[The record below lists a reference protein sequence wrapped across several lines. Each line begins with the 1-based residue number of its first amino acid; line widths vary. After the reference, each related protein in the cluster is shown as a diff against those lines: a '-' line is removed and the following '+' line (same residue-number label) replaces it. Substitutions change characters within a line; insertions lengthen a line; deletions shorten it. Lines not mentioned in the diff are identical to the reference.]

1 MDNEKGKSEPNVIL
15 EDQGI
20 YVQSDELDLGDD
32 DIQTAPTPQ
41 IKHPIPPNGPH
52 LIENDEPPNFLQ
64 TRRTRYEKLF
74 AAVDISNNCP
84 TARQAAS
91 RKYPLTF
98 LCDFAGSVLDT
109 DTGELLEYRHLIKHP
124 RLKDEWKFSFGMKLT
139 DSHKVCL
146 DKT

>member
-1 MDNEKGKSEPNVIL
+1 M
-15 EDQGI
+15 
-20 YVQSDELDLGDD
+20 GDD
-32 DIQTAPTPQ
+32 NIQTAPTPQ
-41 IKHPIPPNGPH
+41 IRHPEPPNGPH
-52 LIENDEPPNFLQ
+52 LIEDDEPPNFLH
-64 TRRTRYEKLF
+64 TRRSRYEKLF

-91 RKYPLTF
+91 CKYPLTF

-124 RLKDEWKFSFGMKLT
+124 RLKMSGNFHLGMKLA
-139 DSHKVCL
+139 DWHKVCQ